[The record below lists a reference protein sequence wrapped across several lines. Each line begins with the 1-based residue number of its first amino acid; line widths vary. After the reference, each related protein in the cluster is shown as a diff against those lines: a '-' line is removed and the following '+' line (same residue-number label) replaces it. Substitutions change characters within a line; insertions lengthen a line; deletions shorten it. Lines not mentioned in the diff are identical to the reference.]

1 MKDYADK
8 IALRVLEEFTGREG
22 TPVEETN
29 LPDTLARAIRTGYK
43 LGYSAGYS
51 AGYSDGLTDEPR

>member
-22 TPVEETN
+22 T
-29 LPDTLARAIRTGYK
+29 
-43 LGYSAGYS
+43 LGYSAGFTNGQNEALGTS
-51 AGYSDGLTDEPR
+51 R

>member
-8 IALRVLEEFTGREG
+8 IALRVLDEFTGRDG

-29 LPDTLARAIRTGYK
+29 LPDILARAIRAGYK
-43 LGYSAGYS
+43 LGYS
-51 AGYSDGLTDEPR
+51 AGYSDGLTDGPR